1 MTVGA
6 SDASICTRVLVSI
19 SAFPYRNTL
28 IAKMLFRQILGY
40 ADSPS
45 ISISDLVSTVVSY
58 FDMSTAMA
66 ERETKAVA
74 ISICDPIFY
83 VDNISGFDFLTSKE
97 ESIIM
102 NDPKKHPRDV
112 SYFTFRLSLNPYIV
126 DPRASNAVH
135 QFKFSLRLPLNFP
148 SSSVNLS
155 LPSTSIIT
163 NQSSVTLFDATLS

>member
-1 MTVGA
+1 M
-6 SDASICTRVLVSI
+6 SDD
-19 SAFPYRNTL
+19 
-28 IAKMLFRQILGY
+28 G
-40 ADSPS
+40 
-45 ISISDLVSTVVSY
+45 
-58 FDMSTAMA
+58 
-66 ERETKAVA
+66 
-74 ISICDPIFY
+74 
-83 VDNISGFDFLTSKE
+83 FLTSKGK
-97 ESIIM
+97 SVTL
-102 NDPKKHPRDV
+102 NDPDNLPRDV